1 MENKNEPG
9 IVISEDVIS
18 KMVATATLEV
28 EGIADM
34 VSKPANIKGIFKD
47 KSSKSVHVKI
57 NEGVLF
63 IDEFVKMKM
72 GVEIVK
78 VCEEVQKNVIESI
91 QIMTGLKVKKINIHV
106 VDIDITEKAED

>member
-78 VCEEVQKNVIESI
+78 VCEEVQRNVIESI

-106 VDIDITEKAED
+106 VDIDITEKTEE